1 MAWRCS
7 GSTNKELI
15 ENMWKHKL
23 ISDSSTQVDRR
34 HYAPSQPYQDSP
46 QYIGYQATI
55 SAPHMHAIALEHLI
69 SFMMPSDASPAPRAL
84 DIGSGSGYLTHVM
97 AELVGPRGLVVGV
110 EHINALRDKGE
121 ANMRKSAEGTQ
132 LLNSGK
138 VKFIAA
144 DGRKGL
150 NEPARKGEEELGTLW
165 DAIHVGASASEVHDE
180 LINQLK
186 SPGCMFIPV
195 EDSHDRDSHQNALV
209 KYCPVFG
216 FYHTSLPYLLRGCR
230 PCLRAIQAP
239 PTQLLR

>member
-15 ENMWKHKL
+15 ENMWRHKL
-23 ISDSSTQVDRR
+23 ISDTRVKEAFIKVDRH
-34 HYAPSQPYQDSP
+34 HYAPSKPYEDSP

-69 SFMMPSDASPAPRAL
+69 SFMMPSAASPAPRAL

-97 AELVGPRGLVVGV
+97 AELVGTRGLVVGV

-121 ANMRKSAEGTQ
+121 ANMRKSAEGAQ
-132 LLNSGK
+132 LLDSGK

-150 NEPARKGEEELGTLW
+150 NEPARKGEDEFGTQW
-165 DAIHVGASASEVHDE
+165 DVIHVGASASEVHDE
-180 LINQLK
+180 LVRQLK

-195 EDSHDRDSHQNALV
+195 EDERDQDSQYVWRIEKDKDGNISRKRL
-209 KYCPVFG
+209 FG
-216 FYHTSLPYLLRGCR
+216 VRYVPLTD
-230 PCLRAIQAP
+230 AP
-239 PTQLLR
+239 EEEIF

>member
-1 MAWRCS
+1 
-7 GSTNKELI
+7 
-15 ENMWKHKL
+15 MWKHKL
-23 ISDSSTQVDRR
+23 ISDVRVKEAFIKVDRR

-195 EDSHDRDSHQNALV
+195 EDSHDRDSQYVWRIEKDKDGNISRKRL
-209 KYCPVFG
+209 FG
-216 FYHTSLPYLLRGCR
+216 VRYVPLTD
-230 PCLRAIQAP
+230 AP
-239 PTQLLR
+239 KEEIF